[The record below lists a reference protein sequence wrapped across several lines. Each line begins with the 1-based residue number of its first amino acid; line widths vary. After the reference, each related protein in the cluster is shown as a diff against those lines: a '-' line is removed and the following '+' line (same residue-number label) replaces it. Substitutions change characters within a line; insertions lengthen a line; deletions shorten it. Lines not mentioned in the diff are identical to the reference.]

1 MTRLERVFYCQNRR
15 REMEKRDEY
24 YVEAAVCDAILCA
37 LIGGGLAYVLQQ
49 WWFA

>member
-1 MTRLERVFYCQNRR
+1 MKERD
-15 REMEKRDEY
+15 KY

-37 LIGGGLAYVLQQ
+37 LIGGGLAWVLQK